1 VTTQRFP
8 PLPAARTFWQI
19 SPEWRQFWL
28 SSAADWLFV
37 LKTVL
42 AALLALWLAYRFEMQ
57 SPRTAVVTVFIVMQA
72 RTGMVVAK
80 GFYRALGTL
89 VGSGVS
95 LLLVAAFAQDRVVFL
110 AGLALWVG
118 FLTAGATLYRNFQS
132 YAFVLAGYTA
142 CIVGLPAALDP
153 IHAFDIATTRLS
165 EVMLGIGVASVVSG
179 LVFPLSSHHLL
190 LTAARQRFDSL
201 MHTTGRVLGFGVPR
215 TQWAHLHLKAI
226 NDIMQ
231 LDSYRSFGVF
241 EDQKTR
247 AQNETVQQMSAELI
261 AAAST
266 LHLLNQHVLRV
277 NRSAMNPVRDALD
290 PLLGIGVRVLMA
302 EPAASPAER
311 LTQLAQWQQEITRQ
325 MPLIDQAT
333 RDQLNAKQR
342 LALEATFLLLQQFL
356 HELLHYGQHFLALQ
370 TPQLLASPASIAAA
384 ARAKRPLAERQFW
397 HKTDGSQPLIAALRT
412 MIVLVL
418 MSWFWV
424 STAWPKGEMALI
436 IAVAISAL
444 FATVPNP
451 AKAAQQMGLGVF
463 LSIALAFGFGFMILP
478 HLYGYLGLAAGLTP
492 FLMLG
497 AYLMAQPKWAGMG
510 AGFGIFFCTLAI
522 PDNQLQAFNYLGM
535 ANNGV
540 TLLIAIALLII
551 AFFTLMPA
559 GNRLSRYRMV
569 HALDKQ
575 MLVACARPL
584 TGLRRAFERDTREL
598 VRQVASI
605 PGLKSAHNTAALSRA
620 LTVQALGRIVIE
632 LRKLTAPA
640 VPPAATEPGFYPPA
654 PRVTQPLPRLRRG
667 PYWRRA
673 ARTAY
678 PTLIPIEPPLDAAE
692 AIAHFV
698 DALAQLY
705 RRPSRRHRL
714 ATRRALYRAEQFFAH
729 PRDEAH
735 APGQRQIQIYLY
747 LAQSLMTRLP
757 GQTALPAPVE
767 AMPLTPQDEVPPDAA
782 RNSIL

>member
-1 VTTQRFP
+1 MNLPPP
-8 PLPAARTFWQI
+8 PLLPAPRPFWRLDA
-19 SPEWRQFWL
+19 EWRQFWL

-37 LKTVL
+37 FKTIL
-42 AALLALWLAYRFEMQ
+42 AALLALWLAYRLEMP

-80 GFYRALGTL
+80 GFYRALGTV

-95 LLLVAAFAQDRVVFL
+95 LLLVAAFAQDRVIFL
-110 AGLALWVG
+110 AGLAVWVG

-165 EVMLGIGVASVVSG
+165 EVLLGIGVASVVSG
-179 LVFPLSSHHLL
+179 LVFPLSSQHLL
-190 LTAARQRFDSL
+190 LSAAAQRFDSL
-201 MHTTGRVLGFGVPR
+201 MHTTGRVLGLGVPR
-215 TQWAHLHLKAI
+215 TEWAHLHLKAI

-231 LDSYRSFGVF
+231 LDAYRSFGVF

-266 LHLLNQHVLRV
+266 LHLLNQHVLRL

-290 PLLGIGVRVLMA
+290 PLLGIGVRVLMT

-311 LTQLAQWQQEITRQ
+311 LAQLAQWQQEITRQ
-325 MPLIDQAT
+325 IPLIDHALH
-333 RDQLNAKQR
+333 DQLTAKQR
-342 LALEATFLLLQQFL
+342 LALEATFVLLQQFL
-356 HELLHYGQHFLALQ
+356 QELLRYGQHFLALQ
-370 TPQLLASPASIAAA
+370 TPPSPGMVAASAH
-384 ARAKRPLAERQFW
+384 AKRPLAERQFW

-412 MIVLVL
+412 IMVLAI
-418 MSWFWV
+418 MSWFWI

-451 AKAAQQMGLGVF
+451 AKAAQQMGLGVV
-463 LSIALAFGFGFMILP
+463 LSIVLAFGFGFVILP
-478 HLYGYLGLAAGLTP
+478 HLYGFLGLAVGLIP

-522 PDNQLQAFNYLGM
+522 PDNQLQPFNYEGM
-535 ANNGV
+535 VNNGV
-540 TLLIAIALLII
+540 TLLLAIALLIV

-559 GNRLSRYRMV
+559 GNRLSRYRML

-575 MLVACARPL
+575 MLVACLRPL

-605 PGLKSAHNTAALSRA
+605 PGLKHAHSAAALNRA

-632 LRKLTAPA
+632 LRKLTEATTSASTSAPLPLPCKPQSALRRRPYWLRRPKTPLAPWPAFALESDGAPA
-640 VPPAATEPGFYPPA
+640 V
-654 PRVTQPLPRLRRG
+654 
-667 PYWRRA
+667 
-673 ARTAY
+673 
-678 PTLIPIEPPLDAAE
+678 
-692 AIAHFV
+692 AHFV

-705 RRPSRRHRL
+705 LRPSRPRRL
-714 ATRRALYRAEQFFAH
+714 AARRALHQAEQRAQQ
-729 PRDEAH
+729 PPAGRDDVRH
-735 APGQRQIQIYLY
+735 RQIQIYLY
-747 LAQSLMTRLP
+747 LAESLMTRLP
-757 GQTALPAPVE
+757 ARSLGQTALAERAPA
-767 AMPLTPQDEVPPDAA
+767 TPIDPHDEVPPDAA
-782 RNSIL
+782 RNSVL